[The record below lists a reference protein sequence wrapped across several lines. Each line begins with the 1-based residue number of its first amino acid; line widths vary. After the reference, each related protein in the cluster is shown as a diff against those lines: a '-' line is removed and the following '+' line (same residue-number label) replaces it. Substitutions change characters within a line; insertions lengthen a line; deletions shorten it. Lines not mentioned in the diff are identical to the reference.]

1 MTLYLLIFAVL
12 LLLSLYE
19 NNNIFLRRVNIL
31 SSSFVVKILFTFL
44 FFVVAFR
51 DLSVGTDTFHYDYG
65 YQLIARNSFD
75 FKNNPYSAPFYY
87 LLCYLCGFIS
97 DNGILIRIIQAA
109 VTYLCLFKIISKVS
123 PYKYFSVFLFFA
135 FGFFA
140 STMNCARQIM
150 ATSIIIYAMFLFIV
164 DRKYLI
170 SILLSLFAVF
180 THVTSFVALGIPL
193 LWLIFKKEKN
203 LLVVFLVSFLI
214 AVAMNF
220 LYKYVALFISNNIE
234 HYKLYTTSGE
244 NWNIFIHNT
253 TGVVAYLFLFYIS
266 NLIIFIVKY
275 KNKIYGVNFTVIIL
289 PFVTVSSVFG
299 LLNPFNEI
307 IYRVI
312 FTSNLLIVIL
322 LIPNTLKLL
331 TTKEKSIY
339 FCLILLVSVFM
350 FIYDLIL
357 KNGGEIVPYSFISL

>member
-1 MTLYLLIFAVL
+1 MLIYCVIFGL
-12 LLLSLYE
+12 LLFSLFIFKAE
-19 NNNIFLRRVNIL
+19 NSFIFNCFPSNLLFKFI
-31 SSSFVVKILFTFL
+31 FV
-44 FFVVAFR
+44 FFFIIVAFR
-51 DLSVGTDTFHYDYG
+51 DLSVGTDTFHYNYG
-65 YQLIARNSFD
+65 YQQIVKSSFD

-87 LLCYLCGFIS
+87 LLCYLCGFIT
-97 DNGILIRIIQAA
+97 DNGISIRIIQAGI
-109 VTYLCLFKIISKVS
+109 TYYCFYKLISKVS
-123 PYKYFSVFLFFA
+123 EYKYLSIFLFFV
-135 FGFFA
+135 FGYFA

-150 ATSIIIYAMFLFIV
+150 ANSMVLYAIYLFHI
-164 DRKYLI
+164 DKKYLL
-170 SILLSLFAVF
+170 SILLASLGVL
-180 THVTSFVALGIPL
+180 THITSFVALSIPL
-193 LWLIFKKEKN
+193 LWLFFKKEKN

-214 AVAMNF
+214 AVALNF
-220 LYKYVALFISNNIE
+220 LYKYIALFISNNIE
-234 HYKLYTTSGE
+234 HYKIYTTFGE
-244 NWNIFIHNT
+244 KWNIFIQNT
-253 TGVVAYLFLFYIS
+253 SGVVAYLFLFYIS

-275 KNKIYGVNFTVIIL
+275 KNKHYGVNFTKIIL

-307 IYRVI
+307 IYRVL